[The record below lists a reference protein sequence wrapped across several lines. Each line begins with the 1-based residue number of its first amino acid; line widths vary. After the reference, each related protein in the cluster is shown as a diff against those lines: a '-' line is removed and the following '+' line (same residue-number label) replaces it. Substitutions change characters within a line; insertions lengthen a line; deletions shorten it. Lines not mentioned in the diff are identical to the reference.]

1 MGGSSGQK
9 ADSKCLPSLTFPR
22 FVVPSLFS
30 NQYLFWSKSMNQQK
44 HHGADLKHRILGP
57 ALNLLN
63 QDLLFNTVPRRFVCT
78 SPFGKL
84 CSRF

>member
-1 MGGSSGQK
+1 
-9 ADSKCLPSLTFPR
+9 
-22 FVVPSLFS
+22 
-30 NQYLFWSKSMNQQK
+30 MNQQK